1 MQEKQNKAFFF
12 CMVGRIAAFICRGER
27 GFLGVR
33 RANVLTL
40 VRGTTNPFHTGCVQ
54 EKQEKQEKVLSCAF
68 SCRKRAHPCFFCFTF
83 KPLANIAHVI
93 FQN

>member
-1 MQEKQNKAFFF
+1 MAVACKIRLPFSAEPCKLWTLARNTFH
-12 CMVGRIAAFICRGER
+12 
-27 GFLGVR
+27 GV
-33 RANVLTL
+33 A
-40 VRGTTNPFHTGCVQ
+40 VQ
-54 EKQEKQEKVLSCAF
+54 EKQEKQEKVLSCVF